1 MDWWVWALIG
11 AASVMLVVNFF
22 IIGGMDPRK
31 WKGGDHK
38 K

>member
-1 MDWWVWALIG
+1 MDWWVWVLIG
-11 AASVMLVVNFF
+11 VSVAALVGDFL